1 MATVVL
7 ETIEASVRLGSP
19 RTTEAEV
26 VRPAPKRPALPA
38 LPRRTVETEVP
49 LLVRPI
55 RDALEIPGVA
65 TQLAVEPPVPIAARP
80 RRPDRMPRRPEA
92 VSGVVDPDVLTIETY
107 GSHERRHRTSRFIL
121 CSPPGENQSLR
132 GAGRNAHIE

>member
-26 VRPAPKRPALPA
+26 VRAAPKRPTLRAL
-38 LPRRTVETEVP
+38 LRRTVETEVP
-49 LLVRPI
+49 LLVRAI

-65 TQLAVEPPVPIAARP
+65 THLALEPPVPIAARP
-80 RRPDRMPRRPEA
+80 RRPNRMPRRPEA
-92 VSGVVDPDVLTIETY
+92 VSETVTRELREKKKW
-107 GSHERRHRTSRFIL
+107 GSTE
-121 CSPPGENQSLR
+121 
-132 GAGRNAHIE
+132 